1 MTHSLHRRGTDES
14 LKGDW
19 VVFAI
24 TAQTV
29 NAKGSAPW
37 FKAFADIAL
46 KYNPVSFGDMR
57 TGNKFSVGLDEIN
70 ANYQDNSIVHA
81 VYTDEDTV
89 VKVLKELKE
98 ADIGASIVVSGLME
112 ATAECCNK
120 AGLEPHTVNYSLG
133 IHGKTELL
141 PREEIL
147 EINTMCGHGMVA
159 FSLIKHM
166 VERIKKGQITAEKA
180 AEKLAA
186 QCHCGIFNPVRA
198 VRILQKL
205 ADE

>member
-1 MTHSLHRRGTDES
+1 M
-14 LKGDW
+14 
-19 VVFAI
+19 
-24 TAQTV
+24 
-29 NAKGSAPW
+29 
-37 FKAFADIAL
+37 
-46 KYNPVSFGDMR
+46 
-57 TGNKFSVGLDEIN
+57 
-70 ANYQDNSIVHA
+70 
-81 VYTDEDTV
+81 
-89 VKVLKELKE
+89 
-98 ADIGASIVVSGLME
+98 
-112 ATAECCNK
+112 
-120 AGLEPHTVNYSLG
+120 NYSLG

-141 PREEIL
+141 PGKDP